1 MHEDECVW
9 GGVGGHPQE
18 VVLRQ
23 LRHGKL
29 EGDAGEEDAVEDGE
43 ALQQVGKAG
52 LQLDILLGQRPH
64 ADDVT
69 WEAKM
74 IRSPH
79 PGYFLLDDFPF
90 K

>member
-29 EGDAGEEDAVEDGE
+29 ESDTGEEDAVKNGE
-43 ALQQVGKAG
+43 ALQQVCEAW
-52 LQLDILLGQRPH
+52 LELYILLVQRPN
-64 ADDVT
+64 ADNVT
-69 WEAKM
+69 
-74 IRSPH
+74 
-79 PGYFLLDDFPF
+79 
-90 K
+90 